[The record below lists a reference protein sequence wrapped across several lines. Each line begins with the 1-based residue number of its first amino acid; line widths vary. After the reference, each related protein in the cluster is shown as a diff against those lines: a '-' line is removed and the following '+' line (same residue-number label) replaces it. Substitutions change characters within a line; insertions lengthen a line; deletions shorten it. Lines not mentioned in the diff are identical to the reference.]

1 MSTIVLTDV
10 TTWVAGYD
18 MTTDLNS
25 VSLKAEVEDKDATT
39 FGAGGWR
46 KRQGGLRD
54 VTADL
59 SGLWQ
64 ADTVSVDS
72 DAFTNLGVADRV
84 MTVSLD
90 GTAGSPAFMFQ
101 AGSFSYEIFDQ
112 VGELAPFSLNARG
125 TNKAGLIRGQV
136 SKPKGT
142 QSATGAVGSAVNLG
156 AVASGQYLY
165 AAVHVF
171 TAGTTVTLQLQS
183 DDASG
188 FSSPSSAGSA
198 MSAITTAGG
207 TWMTRVAGPITDTW
221 FRFNATAI
229 TGSFTMAAAIG
240 IGS

>member
-1 MSTIVLTDV
+1 MSTLVLTDV

-25 VSLKAEVEDKDATT
+25 VSLKGEVEDKDNTT
-39 FGAGGWR
+39 FGNGGWR
-46 KRQGGLRD
+46 TRQGGLRD

-59 SGLWQ
+59 AGLWQ

-72 DAFTNLGVADRV
+72 EAFTNLGVVDRV
-84 MTVSLD
+84 VTVSPD
-90 GTAGSPAFMFQ
+90 GLAGSPAFFFQ

-125 TNKAGLIRGQV
+125 TNKAGLVRGQV
-136 SKPKGT
+136 ALPKGT
-142 QSATGAVGSAVNLG
+142 QSATGVVGSAVNLG

-188 FSSPSSAGSA
+188 FASPTTAA
-198 MSAITTAGG
+198 TLSAITTAGG

-221 FRFNATAI
+221 FRLNATAI
-229 TGSFTMAAAIG
+229 TGSFILAAAIG